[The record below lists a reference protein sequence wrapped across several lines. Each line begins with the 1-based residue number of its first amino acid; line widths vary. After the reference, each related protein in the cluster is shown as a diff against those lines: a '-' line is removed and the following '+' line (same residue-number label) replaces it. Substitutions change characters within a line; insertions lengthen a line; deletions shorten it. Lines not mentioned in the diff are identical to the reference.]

1 MIAFGVF
8 NISLVFSALTYVIAL
23 ITPIIWG
30 LTLAFIINIPLKA
43 IEEKALGF
51 MDRNERLRKL
61 RRPIALSFVL
71 LAIVAALAIMY
82 FMLAPQ
88 VVRIVNLASAKLPGA
103 VRNLDAELAK
113 YGINISD
120 FINSTLKLPTADPRK
135 VQDTL
140 NTVGQVLMH
149 GILNSGNII
158 GSVFGNIISI
168 FFSVMIVIFVLSSK
182 ESLRRNFYKMLYS
195 SLSIEKAD
203 KTKRLL
209 KRANKIFTSFIAGQF
224 THAVIIGLL
233 IYVTM
238 LIFSMP
244 YASLISVLTGVLSL
258 IPIIGA
264 WIGAIAGFL
273 LILTNDVSLALYFL
287 LMYVIV
293 LTIDGNVIYPKVV
306 GDKIGL
312 PPLWVLM
319 AVIVG
324 QGFFGIFGTLF
335 FIPLTSLVYD
345 LANERSEN
353 IINQK
358 GISEDLFQ

>member
-8 NISLVFSALTYVIAL
+8 NISLVFSALTYVVAL
-23 ITPIIWG
+23 IMPIIWG
-30 LTLAFIINIPLKA
+30 LILAYIINIPLKA
-43 IEEKALGF
+43 IEGKVLGF
-51 MDRNERLRKL
+51 MDSNERLRKL

-71 LAIVAALAIMY
+71 LAILAVLALMY

-103 VRNLDAELAK
+103 VRNLDAELNK
-113 YGINISD
+113 YGINISE
-120 FINSTLKLPTADPRK
+120 FMNSTLKLPTANPRK

-140 NTVGQVLMH
+140 NTASQLLMH
-149 GILNSGNII
+149 GILNSSNII
-158 GSVFGNIISI
+158 GSVFGNIISV

-182 ESLRRNFYKMLYS
+182 ESLKRYFYKMLYS

-203 KTKRLL
+203 KIKLLL
-209 KRANKIFTSFIAGQF
+209 KRANKTFTSFIAGQF
-224 THAVIIGLL
+224 KHPIIIGLM
-233 IYVTM
+233 IYISM

-244 YASLISVLTGVLSL
+244 YASLISVLSAILSI

-287 LMYVIV
+287 LLYVIV
-293 LTIDGNVIYPKVV
+293 QTIDGNVIYPKVL

-319 AVIVG
+319 AVVVG

-345 LANERSEN
+345 LADEHSEK
-353 IINQK
+353 IIKQK
-358 GISEDLFQ
+358 GLSEDLFQ

>member
-1 MIAFGVF
+1 M
-8 NISLVFSALTYVIAL
+8 
-23 ITPIIWG
+23 
-30 LTLAFIINIPLKA
+30 
-43 IEEKALGF
+43 
-51 MDRNERLRKL
+51 
-61 RRPIALSFVL
+61 
-71 LAIVAALAIMY
+71 
-82 FMLAPQ
+82 
-88 VVRIVNLASAKLPGA
+88 
-103 VRNLDAELAK
+103 
-113 YGINISD
+113 
-120 FINSTLKLPTADPRK
+120 
-135 VQDTL
+135 
-140 NTVGQVLMH
+140 
-149 GILNSGNII
+149 
-158 GSVFGNIISI
+158 
-168 FFSVMIVIFVLSSK
+168 
-182 ESLRRNFYKMLYS
+182 
-195 SLSIEKAD
+195 
-203 KTKRLL
+203 
-209 KRANKIFTSFIAGQF
+209 
-224 THAVIIGLL
+224 
-233 IYVTM
+233 
-238 LIFSMP
+238 
-244 YASLISVLTGVLSL
+244 LTGVLSL